1 MKALVLDVL
10 DDLEHDIVPSYLRL
24 LLQYSRKLGIFH
36 KRATLVQEAI
46 DDVLKQDED
55 LDGMYLTVKSKNIPL
70 DGHTEVEML
79 LESYLKQV
87 EETVNEVATLIANVQ
102 QTQDVIELILD
113 SSRNSLLALDLQVS
127 IGTMGL
133 ACGGLVAALFG
144 MNLSTQLENH
154 PMAFLMVTS
163 GAVAA
168 SAGVG
173 ILGLRKLKM
182 IRRIGLGSGSSFGAP
197 LRGRHIRS
205 GRSNHLR
212 RL

>member
-46 DDVLKQDED
+46 DDVLKQGE
-55 LDGMYLTVKSKNIPL
+55 LTSTLTVKSKNVPL